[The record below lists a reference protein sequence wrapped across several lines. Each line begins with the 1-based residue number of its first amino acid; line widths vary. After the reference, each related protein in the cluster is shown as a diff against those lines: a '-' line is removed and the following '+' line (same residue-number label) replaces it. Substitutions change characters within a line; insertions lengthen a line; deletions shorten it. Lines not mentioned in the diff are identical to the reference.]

1 MIYIY
6 TLDQDREAQISTNW
20 IVRQQLC
27 GPNWPDMLCSYT
39 TNRSICFNC
48 CTSIDSS
55 VRAVQRKIDYASF
68 FLGLFGVNVWEHR
81 LEVFKLT
88 RVGFRELQN
97 LNTNTWIVNSN
108 CDALLHF
115 LTSACWSLLHHTIVH
130 CVLFIRSH
138 WMLSHQF
145 EDIVGGRGGS
155 SHILNIYT

>member
-1 MIYIY
+1 MW
-6 TLDQDREAQISTNW
+6 TQLTWHVVLLHHQPLHLFQLLHLHRLKRQGSTKKNW
-20 IVRQQLC
+20 LC
-27 GPNWPDMLCSYT
+27 L
-39 TNRSICFNC
+39 F
-48 CTSIDSS
+48 
-55 VRAVQRKIDYASF
+55 F